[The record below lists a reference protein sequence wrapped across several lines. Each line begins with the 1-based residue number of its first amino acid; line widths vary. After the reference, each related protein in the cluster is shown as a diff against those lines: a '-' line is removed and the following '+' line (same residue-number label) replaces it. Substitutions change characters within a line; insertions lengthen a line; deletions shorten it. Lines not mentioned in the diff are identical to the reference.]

1 MATKQITAILVIL
14 LLVSSAGAQWK
25 PPADGKFTE
34 DQLKVFLDT
43 QKDWLAENMKIL
55 HDISAA
61 QTDAGKLAATG
72 DINKEYQVCLDRHH
86 ISREEFEWLSQQ
98 ALAAWSSLTYFDQT
112 FKNSQDQI
120 ESQTREN
127 SDKLADAQSRLATY
141 QKAEQDGVRVMTPD
155 DRAEAIKSAKDD
167 QQSALDEAKQRGD
180 DATAAQAE
188 AKQHEAEAKTAD
200 DLASNPPSDVSV
212 DDRPAYIDN
221 KKNEAQSARETAKD
235 ARSRADNAAKEQAD
249 AEARAKAAAQKL
261 AHPEVPITDDDKAS
275 VKAED
280 DAAIATAQSDIAEC
294 QRQSAQITAASRQL
308 KISSQQMTKDIPEEN
323 IAIMR
328 KYADRYH
335 DQLANAF
342 SGGAATQPAH

>member
-61 QTDAGKLAATG
+61 QTDAGKLAATE
-72 DINKEYQVCLDRHH
+72 DINKEYQACLDRHH

-200 DLASNPPSDVSV
+200 DLASNPPSDVSTT
-212 DDRPAYIDN
+212 DSMLN
-221 KKNEAQSARETAKD
+221 LSEKK
-235 ARSRADNAAKEQAD
+235 
-249 AEARAKAAAQKL
+249 
-261 AHPEVPITDDDKAS
+261 V
-275 VKAED
+275 
-280 DAAIATAQSDIAEC
+280 
-294 QRQSAQITAASRQL
+294 
-308 KISSQQMTKDIPEEN
+308 
-323 IAIMR
+323 
-328 KYADRYH
+328 
-335 DQLANAF
+335 F
-342 SGGAATQPAH
+342 FF